1 MLKKSEMW
9 QRFKGLKFL
18 PLGYLSV
25 FLTFVCLFDCLFVCV
40 CVYVCA
46 VCVQPKP
53 TFDEM
58 SPELTALLKSA
69 REQKTFREHNLLK
82 VPV

>member
-1 MLKKSEMW
+1 M
-9 QRFKGLKFL
+9 
-18 PLGYLSV
+18 
-25 FLTFVCLFDCLFVCV
+25 FVCLCVCV
-40 CVYVCA
+40 CVCVCLCA
-46 VCVQPKP
+46 RANVCVQPKP

-82 VPV
+82 VPVNYLSACLIV